1 MLPLPHVKLR
11 SLESIL
17 GRLREDILVKCWDVS
32 CMRRKRLSSYRGA
45 VEVLRQDY
53 SWPKLV
59 VVQGVGQLV
68 VDGVPQL
75 HQVQLVLLHL
85 YPPLAIL

>member
-1 MLPLPHVKLR
+1 MLPLPNIKFR

-17 GRLREDILVKCWDVS
+17 GFLSEDILVKCWNVS
-32 CMRRKRLSSYRGA
+32 CMRWKRLSSYGWA

-53 SWPKLV
+53 SWPELV
-59 VVQGVGQLV
+59 IVQGVGQLV

-75 HQVQLVLLHL
+75 HQVQLVLFHL
-85 YPPLAIL
+85 YQSLAIL

>member
-1 MLPLPHVKLR
+1 M
-11 SLESIL
+11 
-17 GRLREDILVKCWDVS
+17 
-32 CMRRKRLSSYRGA
+32 
-45 VEVLRQDY
+45 LRQDY

-85 YPPLAIL
+85 YQPLAIL